1 MGINDRSY
9 VAGRFT
15 LDIDGYNVGYLKK
28 FSGLSLEAD
37 IATHDL
43 GPSQYQTKN
52 VSNIK
57 WTPAKATIGVGMGK
71 GMYDW
76 IHAAFSKNAMYKTGS
91 FTAADFDYKATSR
104 LDFSEALVTG
114 VTVPKLSGDSKEAAY
129 FDIEFEAEKVRWS
142 KGGGEDIRGKI
153 GPVQKQWLCSNFLVE
168 LGGLPCQ
175 RVASVDSFTW
185 KCSVV
190 PDMLG
195 FFKEHSKH
203 PAKVVIPDLKLS
215 ISYADYQP
223 WADAAKKW
231 FIDGAHKDSD
241 EMEGRIV
248 FLGPDMKEELGEVT
262 LHHVGFKKFQTED
275 VEANSEKIKRFNVEM
290 YVEHMDFKINMYDA

>member
-91 FTAADFDYKATSR
+91 FTAADV
-104 LDFSEALVTG
+104 AL
-114 VTVPKLSGDSKEAAY
+114 
-129 FDIEFEAEKVRWS
+129 
-142 KGGGEDIRGKI
+142 
-153 GPVQKQWLCSNFLVE
+153 
-168 LGGLPCQ
+168 
-175 RVASVDSFTW
+175 
-185 KCSVV
+185 
-190 PDMLG
+190 
-195 FFKEHSKH
+195 
-203 PAKVVIPDLKLS
+203 
-215 ISYADYQP
+215 
-223 WADAAKKW
+223 
-231 FIDGAHKDSD
+231 
-241 EMEGRIV
+241 
-248 FLGPDMKEELGEVT
+248 
-262 LHHVGFKKFQTED
+262 
-275 VEANSEKIKRFNVEM
+275 
-290 YVEHMDFKINMYDA
+290 